1 MATARFV
8 VHVKNSALT
17 ADLFKFAFSQDH
29 NLFHRLKQSYTLLP
43 KQKVFIKIQ
52 RYSDDN
58 SSRPPWHLNL
68 VGKGDKGY
76 KKKFICLWMS
86 RLDRGTNKLLS
97 VDPKGGGRSTWLI
110 HF

>member
-1 MATARFV
+1 MLLFSTAIG
-8 VHVKNSALT
+8 SLIY
-17 ADLFKFAFSQDH
+17 
-29 NLFHRLKQSYTLLP
+29 RLKQSYSLLP

-86 RLDRGTNKLLS
+86 RLDRGTNKSLS
-97 VDPKGGGRSTWLI
+97 VDPKGSGWRDATSNDAT
-110 HF
+110 